1 MLLRTFLA
9 NLLSRSLTATMCI
22 LFAVLIAAFLT
33 SAHAATPERAAV
45 PAPAAA
51 GPL

>member
-22 LFAVLIAAFLT
+22 LFAILVAAFLT
-33 SAHAATPERAAV
+33 SAHAATPV
-45 PAPAAA
+45 AA